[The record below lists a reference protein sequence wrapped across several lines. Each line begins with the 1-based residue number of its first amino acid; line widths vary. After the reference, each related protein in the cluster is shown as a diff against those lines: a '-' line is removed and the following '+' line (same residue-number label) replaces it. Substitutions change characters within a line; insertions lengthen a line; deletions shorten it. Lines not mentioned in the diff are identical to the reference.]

1 MASHDS
7 RSRTVRQPL
16 TKRWAHTPSEQEKQ
30 VLSSYV
36 LGYITLD
43 EANDLLHQLGG
54 FLITLCEYQVTGA

>member
-7 RSRTVRQPL
+7 RSRTIRQAQM
-16 TKRWAHTPSEQEKQ
+16 KRRAHTPSEQEKQ

-54 FLITLCEYQVTGA
+54 FLITICEY

>member
-1 MASHDS
+1 MASHDA
-7 RSRTVRQPL
+7 RSPTIRPAQ
-16 TKRWAHTPSEQEKQ
+16 TKRRAHTPSEQEKQ

-54 FLITLCEYQVTGA
+54 FLITICEY